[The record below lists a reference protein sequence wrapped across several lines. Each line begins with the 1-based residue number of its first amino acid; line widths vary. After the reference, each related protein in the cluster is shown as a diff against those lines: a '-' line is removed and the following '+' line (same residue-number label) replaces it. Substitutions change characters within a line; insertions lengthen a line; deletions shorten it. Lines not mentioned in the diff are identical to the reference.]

1 MKGLFSLV
9 PVARSREV
17 DLAPRGPP
25 CLLPRSA
32 PGQLPVSGAT
42 FQAGK
47 RVGLR
52 GKASATPGPALGRGG
67 ACLETAGAGKSVGI
81 LRRLAFPEFWHLRT
95 PEWAASPWG
104 ASTWRPRPSVPAPG
118 VGHLTPGKLPS
129 SAPFHLLIRTAGK
142 SLGDGNGPCSPAPIS
157 FLLTSWPP

>member
-67 ACLETAGAGKSVGI
+67 ACLETSGGWEKRGDPSATCLSGI
-81 LRRLAFPEFWHLRT
+81 L
-95 PEWAASPWG
+95 ASQD
-104 ASTWRPRPSVPAPG
+104 PR
-118 VGHLTPGKLPS
+118 VG
-129 SAPFHLLIRTAGK
+129 
-142 SLGDGNGPCSPAPIS
+142 C
-157 FLLTSWPP
+157 